1 MTKKNTYSPQRPHTK
16 HTNHRLSMRKMH
28 ALEGDERNNNNVDGK
43 FVIKKNI
50 MLRKIKTL
58 LNDAKAQQNIGTKRI
73 KLN

>member
-1 MTKKNTYSPQRPHTK
+1 
-16 HTNHRLSMRKMH
+16 MRKMH
-28 ALEGDERNNNNVDGK
+28 ELEGDEMNNNNVDGK